1 MPISLT
7 WKPDDT
13 MRADVRAF
21 LERVKLRPEDA
32 EGLKALILDIASTAF
47 DEGCTLSVRL
57 QAAGLKPPKLAD
69 LAPAPA
75 PAENVA
81 VQPVPDDDIPF

>member
-1 MPISLT
+1 
-7 WKPDDT
+7 

-75 PAENVA
+75 ENVA
-81 VQPVPDDDIPF
+81 VQPVPDDDDIPF